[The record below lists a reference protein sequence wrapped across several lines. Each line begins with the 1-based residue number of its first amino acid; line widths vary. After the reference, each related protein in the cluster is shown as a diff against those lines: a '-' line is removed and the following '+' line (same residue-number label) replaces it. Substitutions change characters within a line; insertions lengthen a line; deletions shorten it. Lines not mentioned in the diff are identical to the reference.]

1 MSKRTLPT
9 YPHYARLAEAL
20 GVRIRA
26 ARLRRRM
33 SQTEMAERI
42 GVSRLT
48 LRSLEGG
55 DLSVGFGV
63 LVRALG
69 VLGLEDDIAR
79 LAADDEVGRRLA
91 DAAATPLRR
100 TSTIRRIA
108 PALAVP
114 LAELLEED
122 PVYPGDDS
130 RPRTERLSAAIRE
143 VMWPHDPVRYPSPA
157 EAGGRA
163 EIADLT
169 PGEIIDGMSAID
181 ARRG

>member
-9 YPHYARLAEAL
+9 YPRYARLAEAL

-26 ARLRRRM
+26 ARLRRRL

-48 LRSLEGG
+48 LRSLERG
-55 DLSVGFGV
+55 DLSVGLGV

-91 DAAATPLRR
+91 DAAATPSRR
-100 TSTIRRIA
+100 TKPDRA
-108 PALAVP
+108 P
-114 LAELLEED
+114 
-122 PVYPGDDS
+122 
-130 RPRTERLSAAIRE
+130 
-143 VMWPHDPVRYPSPA
+143 
-157 EAGGRA
+157 
-163 EIADLT
+163 
-169 PGEIIDGMSAID
+169 
-181 ARRG
+181 